1 MDSTCPCPIKKFIIE
16 YKIEQINEIINYV
29 ELENDK
35 NNLKLN
41 ENIKDKDIFKQYLFS
56 DIDFD
61 FELIKD
67 YYIQKF
73 NNYKFIDYHSFT
85 DDSDY
90 IFKSVNDEQF
100 KKLIMDNYFSNKQY
114 YTLQYLLSYFHKKYI
129 HIIRHLININFESI
143 NNYSILKKILATI
156 HFKNNNNQIVYSLY
170 KKFKS
175 IFDKKITI
183 LKQINDTHKLFD
195 KEFNFAKY
203 YYQNDKKYS
212 SGENIIFQK
221 LLHIYKT
228 NPHLLVFFSE
238 YILPI
243 KFIKNLRADFLCLI
257 VGKNNSIR
265 KVIIE
270 INGEQHYKYNTFF
283 NDKNLQK
290 RDNIKK
296 EFCKNNNIIFL
307 VFDYN
312 QFNQFDSVFNELL
325 LPI

>member
-1 MDSTCPCPIKKFIIE
+1 MDSTCPIKKFIIE
-16 YKIEQINEIINYV
+16 YKIEQINEIINYFEV
-29 ELENDK
+29 QNDK

-41 ENIKDKDIFKQYLFS
+41 ENIKDKDNFKKYLFS

-73 NNYKFIDYHSFT
+73 NNYKFIDYRSIT
-85 DDSDY
+85 YDSDY
-90 IFKSVNDEQF
+90 IFQSVEDEKF
-100 KKLIMDNYFSNKQY
+100 KKLIMDNYISNKQY
-114 YTLQYLLSYFHKKYI
+114 YTLKYCLSYFHKKYC
-129 HIIRHLININFESI
+129 HIIQQLITINFEPI
-143 NNYSILKKILATI
+143 NNYYILKKMLATI
-156 HFKNNNNQIVYSLY
+156 HFKNNNNQLVYSLF
-170 KKFKS
+170 KKFKN
-175 IFDKKITI
+175 IFDKKVTI
-183 LKQINDTHKLFD
+183 LKQINNTHKLFD

-203 YYQNDKKYS
+203 NYQNDKKSS

-228 NPHLLVFFSE
+228 HPHLLVFFSE

-243 KFIKNLRADFLCLI
+243 KFIKKLRADFFCLI
-257 VGKNNSIR
+257 VDKNNSIK

-270 INGEQHYKYNTFF
+270 INGEQHYKYNPFF

-290 RDNIKK
+290 KDNIKK

-312 QFNQFDSVFNELL
+312 QFNLFDSLFYQLL